1 MENVQQ
7 NEQAQEQQETIETK
21 IAYWLDS
28 FEGHVNYIKDSQQLI
43 HDSITEMNDQC
54 FNVEQKKACATFL
67 NNALSLSFLI
77 KNYPDE
83 IRKFV
88 KYHTHFNS

>member
-1 MENVQQ
+1 MEAPQ
-7 NEQAQEQQETIETK
+7 NQDNIETK

-28 FEGHVNYIKDSQQLI
+28 FEGHVNCIKDSQQLI
-43 HDSITEMNDQC
+43 HDCIAEMDQQC
-54 FNVEQKKACATFL
+54 FNLEQQKACATFL

-83 IRKFV
+83 IKKFV
-88 KYHTHFNS
+88 KYHTH